1 MMNLPRV
8 LDSSGNII
16 KIIHPIRVSLNLN
29 IVPLSYASIRLSKNE
44 NLPARGLV
52 ELFSPYGSVGV
63 FRVRNP
69 HDAYGD
75 EMTTAELEHS
85 IAEVGDY
92 IVKEKIDEM
101 ISANSAMTRIFK
113 HYKGKLWQL
122 GSVSAL
128 GSDKVAVSINY
139 NRVLDSMLAILEQK
153 PDCMMA
159 FNFATNPWTVS
170 IVKKGTEVTAEGR
183 LTRNVTSATVSYD
196 DTELCTRVWYESYT
210 KKNGEVTSSW
220 KSKDADTIGKYGVI
234 ERDISTSSDMTTDE
248 INTVVN
254 TFLSEHKK
262 PRVSVSI
269 EGVELSQITGESMD
283 KISLGKMYR
292 LVIPEYNVVVEDIVV
307 GLSWDDLYNKP
318 MDIFVNVGDQED
330 TVVTFLHNLDA
341 KGSGGGGGGGGKKK
355 EEEEKWK
362 EYKTNY
368 YKDDYRIDL
377 NAQKVDRANNI
388 LKQAGLEINAS
399 GVLVYSTDNER
410 NLASMIKTQADRI
423 SLVVSGS
430 GPNAKVK
437 RASIVA
443 AINNGKSSVVI
454 SADNINLSGYTTL
467 EKFNGLRGTVNNLVG
482 GLSTF
487 TTLRASQAYLGASG
501 GGSVHIYGQT
511 VRIYTVTDK
520 YGTDRHV
527 FGYS

>member
-8 LDSSGNII
+8 LDSSGNIV

-318 MDIFVNVGDQED
+318 MDIFVDVGDQED

-355 EEEEKWK
+355 EEEKWK

-377 NAQKVDRANNI
+377 NAQKLNRANDI
-388 LKQAGLEINAS
+388 LEQAGLELNS
-399 GVLVYSTDNER
+399 KGVLIYAREGNTIGSQIKVLKDNIDLKVSKNGVVSAINLSPEKITIQAKKIDLNGYVTAR
-410 NLASMIKTQADRI
+410 NFGTTLANLASAHINRLYVDSALYYPNGLSYSQGVWSIGLSK
-423 SLVVSGS
+423 SGNTYTLTETKLN
-430 GPNAKVK
+430 G
-437 RASIVA
+437 ASRTVGTI
-443 AINNGKSSVVI
+443 VI
-454 SADNINLSGYTTL
+454 S
-467 EKFNGLRGTVNNLVG
+467 
-482 GLSTF
+482 
-487 TTLRASQAYLGASG
+487 
-501 GGSVHIYGQT
+501 
-511 VRIYTVTDK
+511 
-520 YGTDRHV
+520 
-527 FGYS
+527 